1 MNQSEIEK
9 NGHKNPETVFSTE
22 NKRLLEEL
30 HQSAANLKAIFDNT
44 SEGFILIDSACII
57 KVFNGKAREIIS
69 KNHKVFTELQIG
81 KNFFDFID
89 ESRKDFLHKTISK
102 VFNGETI
109 VYNRSYSQEDSG
121 NVWYRYSMNPVKTE
135 GAIVGACI
143 SGLDITAQKLAE
155 QERLTEQEKLK
166 ITKERYDVVAKATSD
181 TIWDWDIVK
190 DTTQYNEGILKM
202 FGYKEI
208 EVGISNISG
217 WWDEKLHPDDL
228 KRVTAIVEEFA
239 NSEATN
245 LQLEYRF
252 KCADGTYKFI
262 LDRAFAIRNDSGNA
276 IRMIGAMQD
285 ITERTNHL
293 KAIEEQNAKFR
304 EIAWTQSH
312 VVRAPLAR
320 IMGLIDLIEK
330 EPFENG
336 TTQEILGYIKS
347 SAKELDT
354 VIREIVYKTAE
365 VED

>member
-1 MNQSEIEK
+1 MNESENEK
-9 NGHKNPETVFSTE
+9 ATQKRSETVISIE

-30 HQSAANLKAIFDNT
+30 SQSAANLKAIFDNT
-44 SEGFILIDSACII
+44 SEGFILIDTLCIV
-57 KVFNGKAREIIS
+57 KEFNGKAREIIS
-69 KNHKVFTELQIG
+69 KNHKVKTELQIG
-81 KNFFDFID
+81 KNFFDFI
-89 ESRKDFLHKTISK
+89 ESSRREYLHQMISK

-109 VYNRSYSQEDSG
+109 VYNRSYCQE
-121 NVWYRYSMNPVKTE
+121 NNQVVWYRFSINPVKTE
-135 GAIVGACI
+135 GSVVGACI
-143 SGLDITAQKLAE
+143 SGLDITSQKAAEHEKLA
-155 QERLTEQEKLK
+155 EQEKLK

-181 TIWDWDIVK
+181 TIWDWDLVN

-217 WWDEKLHPDDL
+217 WWDEKLHPDDV
-228 KRVTAIVEEFA
+228 KRVTTIVEGFA

-262 LDRAFAIRNDSGNA
+262 LDRAFAIRNESGKA

-320 IMGLIDLIEK
+320 IMGLIDLIEN
-330 EPFENG
+330 EPHKNG
-336 TTQEILGYIKS
+336 DTVEILGYIKS
-347 SAKELDT
+347 SAKELDN
-354 VIREIVYKTAE
+354 VIREIVYKA
-365 VED
+365 V